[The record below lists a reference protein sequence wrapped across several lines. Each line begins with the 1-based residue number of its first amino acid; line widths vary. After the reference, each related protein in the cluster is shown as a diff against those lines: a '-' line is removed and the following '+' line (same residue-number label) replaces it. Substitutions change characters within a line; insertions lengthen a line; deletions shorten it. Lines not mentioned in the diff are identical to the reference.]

1 MANKPGTSKTAEKV
15 KAPIT
20 PPNSPTLQVP
30 TPSRPSRRKSPPKR
44 LTSSDP
50 VAVKMSPDDSE
61 LPQLRE
67 VIPRN
72 EALVSPPIV
81 KPQKKGKIGTQSLSK
96 KTY

>member
-1 MANKPGTSKTAEKV
+1 MANKPGTSKATEKA
-15 KAPIT
+15 KTPLT

-30 TPSRPSRRKSPPKR
+30 IPSRPSRRKSPPTK
-44 LTSSDP
+44 LTPSDP
-50 VAVKMSPDDSE
+50 VSMKILPDDSE

-81 KPQKKGKIGTQSLSK
+81 KTQKKGKL
-96 KTY
+96 